1 MAAGVNLLK
10 LFDRDFGVNRRR
22 VELLVSEQLL
32 DEADVGPVFE
42 HVRGATVAQ
51 HVAATFAF
59 EPGLPQP
66 GGHHARD
73 DVGIEGLAVAGEEQ
87 RRRAR
92 VQAEARAHFL
102 QVTLQPVNG
111 PQAHG
116 HHAVFL
122 AFALADVKRAALG
135 VKVGQLETAKLGA
148 AQAAT
153 VNPGLRRDGQ
163 FLSTAGRATRR
174 RPRFS
179 A

>member
-1 MAAGVNLLK
+1 MRRSISAFQAASVSGSLACRSSVRRPTSSPTFSGGQWRVSSTICSRVSGTVLIIVCFWFGFNLRRRRVWHPGRGMTAGVNLLK

-73 DVGIEGLAVAGEEQ
+73 DVGIEGLAVAGGEQ
-87 RRRAR
+87 
-92 VQAEARAHFL
+92 
-102 QVTLQPVNG
+102 
-111 PQAHG
+111 
-116 HHAVFL
+116 
-122 AFALADVKRAALG
+122 
-135 VKVGQLETAKLGA
+135 
-148 AQAAT
+148 
-153 VNPGLRRDGQ
+153 
-163 FLSTAGRATRR
+163 
-174 RPRFS
+174 
-179 A
+179 